1 MFNKDAIFLFLNI
14 FDPRLIES
22 TDVEHMY
29 MGFVNIS
36 VLIFEVNKN
45 Q

>member
-1 MFNKDAIFLFLNI
+1 
-14 FDPRLIES
+14 LIES

-45 Q
+45 QWLILWVVMKFIFKTL